1 MITITTDIAIQLR
14 SRLIGMP
21 CWYVNSGGALVGSTF
36 SLALGGQIPRQTPL
50 TNPSHSEDYRKYEG
64 EANLIVWCTWR
75 LDGPDAPETS
85 SDDTEAAIQSALQ
98 GLVGSQIV
106 DVIIERPAW
115 DLRILFSP
123 FHRLQLFCD
132 HVPGEPS
139 FDGNW
144 ELHMKDKAF
153 YFGPGTAMEV
163 EQR

>member
-1 MITITTDIAIQLR
+1 MTTIATDIAIQLR
-14 SRLIGMP
+14 SYLIGMP
-21 CWYVNSGGALVGSTF
+21 CWYVACGGKHVGSTF
-36 SLALGGQIPRQTPL
+36 SLALGGKILRQAPL
-50 TNPSHSEDYRKYEG
+50 MNPSHPEDYRKYEG
-64 EANLIVWCTWR
+64 EANLVVWCTWR

-85 SDDTEAAIQSALQ
+85 SDDTDAAIQSVLQ
-98 GLVGSQIV
+98 RLTGSRIV

-123 FHRLQLFCD
+123 FHRLQVFCD

-139 FDGNW
+139 CDGNW
-144 ELHMKDKAF
+144 ELHMKEQSF